1 MVIDK
6 TVTDKFTKQHYKGP
20 QVAVLEVFSYTYKEK
35 ELICI
40 NTDELTQEQS
50 AQAQETSFF
59 ISNTDSRQQYAKIL
73 QNALNARMFFPEAE
87 INFEPLEVYRLVDY
101 SEKENA
107 GISRATWN

>member
-1 MVIDK
+1 M
-6 TVTDKFTKQHYKGP
+6 
-20 QVAVLEVFSYTYKEK
+20 
-35 ELICI
+35 ICI